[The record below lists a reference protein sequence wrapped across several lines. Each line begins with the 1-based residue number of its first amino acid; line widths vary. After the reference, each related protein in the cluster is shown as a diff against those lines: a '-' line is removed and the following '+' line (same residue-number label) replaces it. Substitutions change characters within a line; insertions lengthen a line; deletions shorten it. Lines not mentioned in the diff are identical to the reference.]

1 MSAIVDSGSRDSID
15 AGSFESVGSR
25 DTAVSRTRLDG
36 QFMRRRVRRF
46 TWRSKCWRISL
57 APGALR
63 HANPD
68 ALAARLRSG
77 TLDMSAWWSL

>member
-1 MSAIVDSGSRDSID
+1 MSRTVD
-15 AGSFESVGSR
+15 AGSRAAVDEGSL
-25 DTAVSRTRLDG
+25 DAAQPRTRLDG

-63 HANPD
+63 HANPA
-68 ALAARLRSG
+68 ALAAQPSG
-77 TLDMSAWWSL
+77 VALDICERWS